1 MLEKYHD
8 WTYHPTERFNTEALP
23 QTISAKEFLTQ
34 VSLYWLTNSMSSSI
48 RIYYEC
54 LQQNEMIKVVIPR
67 VKIPVAVCA
76 FAHDISRVCFHL
88 YSYVFLY
95 YMLTACPFFF
105 CRCQRIG

>member
-54 LQQNEMIKVVIPR
+54 LQQNEMIKVIIPR

-76 FAHDISRVCFHL
+76 FAHDISKVCFHL
-88 YSYVFLY
+88 
-95 YMLTACPFFF
+95 
-105 CRCQRIG
+105 